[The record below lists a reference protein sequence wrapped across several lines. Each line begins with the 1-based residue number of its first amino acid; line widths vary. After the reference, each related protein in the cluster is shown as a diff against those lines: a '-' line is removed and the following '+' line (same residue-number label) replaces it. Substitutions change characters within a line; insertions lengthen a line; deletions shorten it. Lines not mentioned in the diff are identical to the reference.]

1 MRTDPQS
8 PRTSSRITGKILWIN
23 ENGEVVFSIPS
34 RRSRE
39 IRLALAVGVHQR
51 RGMPKTTMT
60 PDDMKAYL
68 KAWDEVNA
76 AHNALMTHLLEAG
89 SDKECEEANRRL
101 DAAIAKAQEFRHKF
115 FQQYSP
121 C

>member
-1 MRTDPQS
+1 
-8 PRTSSRITGKILWIN
+8 
-23 ENGEVVFSIPS
+23 
-34 RRSRE
+34 
-39 IRLALAVGVHQR
+39 LALAVGVHQR

-68 KAWDEVNA
+68 EAWDEVNA

>member
-1 MRTDPQS
+1 
-8 PRTSSRITGKILWIN
+8 
-23 ENGEVVFSIPS
+23 
-34 RRSRE
+34 
-39 IRLALAVGVHQR
+39 
-51 RGMPKTTMT
+51 MPKTTMT

-89 SDKECEEANRRL
+89 SDKECQEANRRL

-121 C
+121 TRLTASVQDETGFVS